1 MSFFLFIPLF
11 LLSVILIFT
20 IPGRVVL
27 GKSFKESFAETLV
40 ASTILGIVLWGW
52 QGYVFGYAH
61 MRFLSYLYVIF
72 FFCSFAIQRKK
83 LLHFPKVHMK
93 WIDYAFLLLIV
104 IGVIGQMLPYIM
116 TGSFVNEGM
125 RLMNYNRSD
134 HMWHISLTSEIIRH
148 FPPHEPGMYGDQLKN
163 YHYWFNLVT
172 AEFIRVSHL
181 PLFTTQFAGM
191 YVLGSVLLGGVAL
204 LLSQIVNKSKKFFA
218 LLLFFF
224 YFSGD
229 AIYWLIFFV
238 RHQINFSLTP
248 IVDGTLFM
256 DNPPRAFSTIIV
268 LFGVYFLWKYL
279 HQLDYMRV
287 VVLALTFSSV
297 AGFKIYTGIAV
308 LAALTAL
315 ALYQGWRRKWSFL
328 FLLGLTVIFSLV
340 VYLPVNS
347 GSGGLFFLPF
357 DLPRD
362 FLTQKEIGLT
372 DIILRLQV
380 YQSHHNTLRLIQ
392 YGLLMSVIFV
402 FAQFGVKLV
411 GVIQTKKTF
420 RMLGIEKFIFL
431 LTATIT
437 PLLLGLFF
445 YQNSG
450 GSNVFNFFIT
460 SALFLS
466 IFASLTIA
474 SIKSMRLFIPILLLV
489 VLVSI
494 PRWIVRTEDS
504 IARDYAGGFSGISNA
519 ELTAY
524 NYFLSTPK
532 ESIILVDNRG
542 AFDSLSPMVT
552 VFSQRNTF
560 LSGQWISDSHNNT
573 DQERITSA
581 QQIFTSK
588 DSRIVNNL
596 LHKNHINY
604 IYIPGRSDFTSNISD
619 LAVIEVF
626 HNQAATIVKVK

>member
-11 LLSVILIFT
+11 LLSVMLIFT
-20 IPGRVVL
+20 VPGRVVL
-27 GKSFKESFAETLV
+27 GKAFKASFAETV
-40 ASTILGIVLWGW
+40 IASTILGIVLWGW
-52 QGYVFGYAH
+52 QGYLFGYAH
-61 MRFLSYLYVIF
+61 LRFLSYGYIALLFYIF
-72 FFCSFAIQRKK
+72 VKQQKK
-83 LLHFPKVHMK
+83 LLNFPKVHMK
-93 WIDYAFLLLIV
+93 RTDYVFLLLIV

-116 TGSFVNEGM
+116 TGSFAGEGM
-125 RLMNYNRSD
+125 RLMNNNRSD
-134 HMWHISLTSEIIRH
+134 HIWHISLTNEIIRH
-148 FPPHEPGMYGDQLKN
+148 FPPYEPGMYGDQLKN

-181 PLFTTQFAGM
+181 PLFISQFAGI
-191 YVLGSVLLGGVAL
+191 YVLGSILLGGAAF
-204 LLSQIVNKSKKFFA
+204 LLSQVVNKSKKFFA

-238 RHQINFSLTP
+238 RHQVNFSLTP

-279 HQLDYMRV
+279 HQLDHTKILL
-287 VVLALTFSSV
+287 LALTFSSV
-297 AGFKIYTGIAV
+297 VGFKVYTGIAV
-308 LAALTAL
+308 LAAVTVL
-315 ALYQGWRRKWSFL
+315 ALYQSWRRKREFL
-328 FLLGLTVIFSLV
+328 FLLVLTFICSLV
-340 VYLPVNS
+340 IYLPANY

-372 DIILRLQV
+372 DIIMRLQV
-380 YQSHHNTLRLIQ
+380 YQSHHNTLRLVQ
-392 YGLLMSVIFV
+392 YGLLMSAIFL

-420 RMLGIEKFIFL
+420 QMLGIERFIFL
-431 LTATIT
+431 LTAVII
-437 PLLLGLFF
+437 PLVLGLFF

-474 SIKSMRLFIPILLLV
+474 SIKSVKLFIPIVLLV

-494 PRWIVRTEDS
+494 PRWIVRTEGT
-504 IARDYAGGFSGISNA
+504 IARDYQGGFAGISNE
-519 ELTAY
+519 ELATY
-524 NYFLSTPK
+524 KYFSSTPK
-532 ESIILVDNRG
+532 ESMILVDNRNS
-542 AFDSLSPMVT
+542 FDSLSPAVS
-552 VFSQRNTF
+552 VYSQRNTF
-560 LSGQWISDSHNNT
+560 LSGQWIIDSHNNT
-573 DQERITSA
+573 DQERIKNVK
-581 QQIFTSK
+581 QIFNSK
-588 DSRIVNNL
+588 DSTVVNNL
-596 LHKNHINY
+596 LHKNGITY
-604 IYIPGRSDFTSNISD
+604 IYIPGKPDFKSDISR
-619 LAVIEVF
+619 LAVEVF
-626 HNQAATIVKVK
+626 HNQTATILKVK